1 MSVKR
6 EKGHGSEGKVETLRI
21 MQVHF
26 ILPSAPMEDLM
37 KLKWSRIRWK
47 IRRKYLVRDSILV
60 LGFTKR
66 VNYRKAEKKMRSA
79 PNKSQYRTLKNKSRP
94 TLLQSAVLRRTPNIH
109 RTFQLHYKFF
119 VVEKLIQIIHWKFSR
134 GIIVKTPF
142 WALTLFTCTIPL
154 FQTLKLYSYS
164 WNIFIGTLNP
174 METL

>member
-1 MSVKR
+1 
-6 EKGHGSEGKVETLRI
+6 

-154 FQTLKLYSYS
+154 FKHSNYIHIHETYSLEHWIQWRHYNFFTVVIVVVVF
-164 WNIFIGTLNP
+164 WMN
-174 METL
+174 